1 MAGETSVTY
10 GQESAILLLMQKDY
24 IIAVGGSI
32 ICPDKVNTEYLKAL
46 HAFIRGEIRDG
57 KRFILVVGGGAP
69 ARTFQKAAAEVV
81 DVPDEDKDWL
91 GIHATRLNAH
101 LLRTVFR
108 EEANPVIFEARGKIT
123 EFGSYPLII
132 GAGWR
137 PGWSTDF
144 VTVQIAVDFKN
155 PQAIILGKPEF
166 VYDKDNQAF
175 PDAKPYV
182 KMTWEEYMKLVPAK
196 WSPGIHAPVDPVA
209 AKLAQKEKLR
219 VIVAGGKDL
228 QNVKDILDGK
238 DFRGTTIE

>member
-1 MAGETSVTY
+1 
-10 GQESAILLLMQKDY
+10 MQKDY

-32 ICPDKVNTEYLKAL
+32 IYPDKINTEYLKDL
-46 HAFIRGEIRDG
+46 HSFIREEIKEG

-91 GIHATRLNAH
+91 GVHATRLNAH

-108 EEANPVIFEARGKIT
+108 EEAHPVIFEARGKLNDF
-123 EFGSYPLII
+123 EGHSVII

-155 PQAIILGKPEF
+155 PQAIILGKPEY
-166 VYDKDNQAF
+166 VYDKDNQLY
-175 PDAKPYV
+175 PDAKPFS
-182 KMTWEEYMKLVPAK
+182 KMSWDEYMKLVPDK

-209 AKLAQKEKLR
+209 AKLAQQEKLC

-228 QNVKDILDGK
+228 SNVKNILDGK
-238 DFRGTTIE
+238 DFKGTIIE